1 MKKVITVILTAVI
14 LAAVPSVVFASN
26 GDIAGTIYSTDIK
39 ACINGVWVDSYNIG
53 GRTAVVV
60 EDITSQYM
68 YSDALRT
75 LIIDDLSPEN
85 LVTGG
90 KSYSQKPGV
99 PVGKIYETDIKTY
112 FRGKQLTSYSLNG
125 KMAVVIE
132 ELGADSNVN
141 FSEIGGRYT
150 WNAENRT
157 ISLECV
163 YRYPYSLR
171 NILSEKRLNMRI
183 KGENGLLWAEFVNTI
198 YNHGNIVHEVEK
210 SDNSMYVVLYNDG
223 NNKPEI
229 IGYLCSFPEMKF
241 ENGTVV
247 TQQSSVDYFYMDK
260 LSDILSGI
268 KSAPMTYEDWMRYYE
283 YYGYSII
290 EELETDDYHFLY
302 MGIGLPSGGT
312 QCLKKVNKKD
322 GTVVDYSE
330 RFESIS
336 ANGGKRFENV
346 SIDSENEK
354 VYFHYDFDYVID
366 LKTDDVK
373 QYNNLATDIGTGTD
387 NGEVSEYYTTCAKN
401 GQREYKLISGEE
413 ELTVNAFFSPQ
424 YYYNHMLPLKET
436 FDFLNIK
443 YTFEKDV
450 LTIDTSEA
458 KEFSFEQS
466 EKAVDFL
473 GNEPIKYLYVEKVV
487 LDGEETQIT
496 YEYTG
501 GHFENTNTG
510 RTTAEPYVCGGK
522 VYINDSFIRLLCDKE
537 TAQ

>member
-1 MKKVITVILTAVI
+1 MRKVITAVLTAVI
-14 LAAVPSVVFASN
+14 LTVVPLFVFASS

-85 LVTGG
+85 LVPGG

-183 KGENGLLWAEFVNTI
+183 KEENGLLWAEFVNTL
-198 YNHGNIVHEVEK
+198 YNYGNIVHEVEK

-247 TQQSSVDYFYMDK
+247 TKQSSVDCFYMDK
-260 LSDILSGI
+260 LSDILSDF
-268 KSAPMTYEDWMRYYE
+268 KSAPMTYDDWMNYYE
-283 YYGYSII
+283 YQGYSII

-302 MGIGLPSGGT
+302 MGIGLPGGGT
-312 QCLKKVNKKD
+312 QCLKKINKKD

-330 RFESIS
+330 RFESVS
-336 ANGGKRFENV
+336 ANGSKRFENV

-354 VYFHYDFDYVID
+354 VYLHYDFDYVID

-387 NGEVSEYYTTCAKN
+387 NGRVSEYYTTCAKN
-401 GQREYKLISGEE
+401 SQREYKLISGED
-413 ELTVNAFFSPQ
+413 ELTVNAFSSPQ

-496 YEYTG
+496 YEYTD
-501 GHFENTNTG
+501 GHFENTHTG